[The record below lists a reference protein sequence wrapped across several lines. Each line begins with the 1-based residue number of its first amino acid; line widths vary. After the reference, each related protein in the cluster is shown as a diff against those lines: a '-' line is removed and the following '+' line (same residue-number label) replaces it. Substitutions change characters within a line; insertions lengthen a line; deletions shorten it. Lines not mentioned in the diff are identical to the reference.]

1 MTLLD
6 VYSENEFIE
15 LLNKWYENQGCAM
28 FEINGVTYSSTD
40 VVASLILAA
49 YSGLANNLFKSPALI
64 ALYEYTK
71 YFYYVII
78 QLPKDQ
84 VFPSQTEQVLRGRY
98 LSYHE
103 AKRSIKVKDQ
113 SHKYRIDIELRG

>member
-1 MTLLD
+1 MTLID
-6 VYSENEFIE
+6 VHSENEFNS

-28 FEINGVTYSSTD
+28 FEINGVTYSSTN

-64 ALYEYTK
+64 ALYKHKK
-71 YFYYVII
+71 YFYYVLV
-78 QLPKDQ
+78 QLSKDQ
-84 VFPSQTEQVLRGRY
+84 VFPPQTEQVLKGKY
-98 LSYHE
+98 LSYHD

-113 SHKYRIDIELRG
+113 SYQYRISIELRS